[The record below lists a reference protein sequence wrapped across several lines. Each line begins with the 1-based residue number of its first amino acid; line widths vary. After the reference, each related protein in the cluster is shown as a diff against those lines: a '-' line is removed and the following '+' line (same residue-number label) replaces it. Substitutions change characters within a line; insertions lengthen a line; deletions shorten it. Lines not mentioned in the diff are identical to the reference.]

1 MKNYNELARMSSVQ
15 RFICVLEFV
24 TTEIENEA
32 VLEATKKALLGR
44 NETEIDELITISEL
58 CAKSFINSVQS
69 DCLIDLAQ
77 VN

>member
-1 MKNYNELARMSSVQ
+1 MENFNELARMSSVE

-24 TTEIENEA
+24 TTGIKNDA

-44 NETEIDELITISEL
+44 NETKIEELITISEL
-58 CAKSFINSVQS
+58 CAKSFINSIQS